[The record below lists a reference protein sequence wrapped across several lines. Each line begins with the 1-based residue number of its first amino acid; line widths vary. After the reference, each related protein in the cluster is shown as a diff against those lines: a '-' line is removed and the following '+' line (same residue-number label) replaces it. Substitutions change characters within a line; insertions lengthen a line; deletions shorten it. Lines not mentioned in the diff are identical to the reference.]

1 MKGDTEVILNQE
13 IYPSLSNISTSSAEV
28 AAAGESK
35 EKESCD
41 MCELGGGEG
50 RGGI

>member
-1 MKGDTEVILNQE
+1 MKGETEVILNQE
-13 IYPSLSNISTSSAEV
+13 IYPSLSNISTAAEV